1 MGPTGAKLTN
11 DYDARIVIDV
21 KDTSFMVSHTAN
33 IDTDQ
38 LYMILLAAVE
48 YMETEEFGM
57 NPDQPRTQIGRAHV

>member
-1 MGPTGAKLTN
+1 MSNLPTN

-33 IDTDQ
+33 IDINQ
-38 LYMILLAAVE
+38 VYMIFLAAVE

-57 NPDQPRTQIGRAHV
+57 NPNEPRTLN

>member
-57 NPDQPRTQIGRAHV
+57 NPDKPRTLN